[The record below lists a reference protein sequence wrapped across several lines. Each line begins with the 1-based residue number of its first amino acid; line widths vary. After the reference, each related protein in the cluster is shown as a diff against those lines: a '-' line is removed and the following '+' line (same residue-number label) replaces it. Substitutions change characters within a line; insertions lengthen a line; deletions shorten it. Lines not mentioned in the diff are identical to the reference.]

1 MTDIKEYIADG
12 VKNIV
17 NGARRG
23 AYGKPENNFHRI
35 ALLWQA
41 WLDARGLRIVATNS
55 SDSTYEYRLAAGDVS
70 PMMRLMKEARL
81 CETPDH
87 LDSHMDIVG
96 YALTG
101 AEVAGVQMPPPPLT
115 PNGEMLEAITKKFE
129 AYYDPIIEQKD
140 AQIVALQ
147 MKLNMYKGGVIGSPP
162 SSVGQGVA
170 LSQAAEKAQVAA
182 GHTSP

>member
-12 VKNIV
+12 AKNIV

-35 ALLWQA
+35 AKLWNA
-41 WLDARGLRIVATNS
+41 WFDARGLAII
-55 SDSTYEYRLAAGDVS
+55 DMDQPYRLKAGDVS

-101 AEVAGVQMPPPPLT
+101 AEVAGVQVPPPPPT
-115 PNGEMLEAITKKFE
+115 PTGEMLEAITKKFE
-129 AYYDPIIEQKD
+129 AYYDPIIDQKD
-140 AQIVALQ
+140 AKITQLQ
-147 MKLNMYKGGVIGSPP
+147 MRLSMYETAKSQLIGSPP
-162 SSVGQGVA
+162 SSAGQGVA
-170 LSQAAEKAQVAA
+170 SSQAAEKAQ
-182 GHTSP
+182 G

>member
-12 VKNIV
+12 AKNIV

-23 AYGKPENNFHRI
+23 AYGTPENNFHRI

-41 WLDARGLRIVATNS
+41 WFEARGINMRDAEGQPYL
-55 SDSTYEYRLAAGDVS
+55 LKAADVS

-81 CETPDH
+81 CEMPDH

-101 AEVAGVQMPPPPLT
+101 AEVAGVQVPPPPQQD
-115 PNGEMLEAITKKFE
+115 ITVDIFRKENEKLYADLRQAAAE
-129 AYYDPIIEQKD
+129 ITELRN
-140 AQIVALQ
+140 ALADR
-147 MKLNMYKGGVIGSPP
+147 
-162 SSVGQGVA
+162 GVA
-170 LSQAAEKAQVAA
+170 SSQAAEKAQVAA
-182 GHTSP
+182 ERTSP

>member
-1 MTDIKEYIADG
+1 MADIKQYIAEQAA
-12 VKNIV
+12 NIV

-41 WLDARGLRIVATNS
+41 WLDARNLRIVQTQVLA
-55 SDSTYEYRLAAGDVS
+55 DGEEDFAEYRLVAGDVS

-101 AEVAGVQMPPPPLT
+101 AEVAGVQMPVEKETADQKELIDRVMKECSAIFE
-115 PNGEMLEAITKKFE
+115 GRML
-129 AYYDPIIEQKD
+129 QKD
-140 AQIVALQ
+140 KEIAYLRQQLDMI
-147 MKLNMYKGGVIGSPP
+147 
-162 SSVGQGVA
+162 
-170 LSQAAEKAQVAA
+170 QADNNARIDAT
-182 GHTSP
+182 GL